1 MRDLIIFEFKYDF
14 CNDMLVDGYEKKNGG
29 VWDNIMYFIIL
40 SIKFLVNVY
49 CSELIILFFF

>member
-1 MRDLIIFEFKYDF
+1 MIDLIIFEFKYDF
-14 CNDMLVDGYEKKNGG
+14 CNDMCVNGYEKNGG